1 MRCTGQDYR
10 GRFVGTIVVDMRNGA
25 RVSDGSGLPPVGP
38 AWFGAVMGTS
48 ILCTLTQV
56 HDGLPGRHR
65 IATGL
70 SAAALLLL
78 AALFAGTLSRW
89 RRVPGAAAATV
100 RTTADAAQW
109 GMVAMGALAAGG
121 AVSTVG
127 ADGRATWAAAGWW
140 SPDVL
145 LWVVGTAI
153 GLCTALL
160 VPRRMRRESVT
171 PTLVHGLA
179 VVPPMVS
186 ATTGLALVARLHGAP
201 AVVML
206 VVVAGCFA
214 LALVSGA
221 VIFTAA
227 VRRAL
232 TVQPLGTQSAVS
244 SWLPLGIVGQSAAAA
259 VLFAAQVDRLAGGAD
274 GATPVREAAHWYAE
288 TVLVAGCVAV
298 AWAGCTTLRGLR
310 RGMRFTPGWWALT
323 FPVGTLSLGAHQV
336 AASGG
341 PRGFAIGSA
350 AAYGMLV
357 CTWTLCVV
365 LSLRSV
371 LRVACTATEEARS
384 RSEVVA
390 DVRGSAAEQGVPD
403 AVVGGG
409 AADQAGAAQVGV
421 RGGTGEPERQP
432 ASLEMQ

>member
-1 MRCTGQDYR
+1 MQ
-10 GRFVGTIVVDMRNGA
+10 NGA

-48 ILCTLTQV
+48 ILCSLTQV
-56 HDGLPGRHR
+56 HGGVHGHHPL
-65 IATGL
+65 ATGL
-70 SAAALLLL
+70 LAAALLLL
-78 AALFAGTLSRW
+78 VVLVVGTLSRW
-89 RRVPGAAAATV
+89 CRVPGAAGDTV
-100 RTTADAAQW
+100 RTTVDAAQW
-109 GMVAMGALAAGG
+109 GMVAMGLLAAGG

-127 ADGRATWAAAGWW
+127 ADGHATWAAAGWW

-145 LWVVGTAI
+145 MWVVGTAI
-153 GLCTALL
+153 GLCTAVL
-160 VPRRMRRESVT
+160 VPRRMRRESVP

-201 AVVML
+201 AAAML
-206 VVVAGCFA
+206 MVVAGCFVLA
-214 LALVSGA
+214 LASGA

-232 TVQPLGTQSAVS
+232 TVQPLPTQAAVS
-244 SWLPLGIVGQSAAAA
+244 SWLPLGIVGQSASAA
-259 VLFAAQVDRLAGGAD
+259 VLFAAQVDRLVGGAG
-274 GATPVREAAHWYAE
+274 GATPVRQAAHGYAE
-288 TVLVAGCVAV
+288 TVLLAGCVAV

-310 RGMRFTPGWWALT
+310 HGMRFTPGCWALT

-341 PRGFAIGSA
+341 PRGFAVASA

-357 CTWTLCVV
+357 CTWTLCAV
-365 LSLRSV
+365 LSLRAV
-371 LRVACTATEEARS
+371 RRLRRNKTEAARS
-384 RSEVVA
+384 RSEVVT
-390 DVRGSAAEQGVPD
+390 DVCGSAAEQRVPH
-403 AVVGGG
+403 AVIGRG
-409 AADQAGAAQVGV
+409 AGQQTGAAQIGV
-421 RGGTGEPERQP
+421 RGGAGEPERQP